1 MSRWHVHKGSSLFKY
16 VAHPVVLP
24 ASLPRLSVHGTGFI
38 IHVSQIFPQMSRGVH
53 RNPIHLQRKHI
64 LVCQLNCSRLTKLG
78 IFICRSIYIYQQL
91 QDFLDEYK
99 SRSRGLQCF
108 DITTRWL
115 LECLECKY
123 SCLLWLHLVVWWPI
137 KAGLH
142 SQARWA
148 ASAFKQ
154 CWPLSASPFI
164 YALYYL
170 WQGQL
175 LQRWRL
181 FVCY

>member
-1 MSRWHVHKGSSLFKY
+1 MPRWHVHKGSSLFKY
-16 VAHPVVLP
+16 VAYPVVLP

-53 RNPIHLQRKHI
+53 RNPIHLQCKHI

-78 IFICRSIYIYQQL
+78 IFICRSIYIYQQM

-123 SCLLWLHLVVWWPI
+123 SCLLLLHLVVWWPI
-137 KAGLH
+137 KARCIHKPAELRAPSNNVDPSVPLLLSVH
-142 SQARWA
+142 FTICARSITA
-148 ASAFKQ
+148 AIEII
-154 CWPLSASPFI
+154 L
-164 YALYYL
+164 
-170 WQGQL
+170 
-175 LQRWRL
+175 
-181 FVCY
+181 CY